1 MNCREGEGQ
10 EGRGRGGRER
20 GREEGREGGR
30 REGGRAGGRE
40 KNIDAHDE
48 RESVCE
54 EQERRRRRKRNACVC
69 VCVGGGGGMKTVKE
83 MGPSL
88 SLSDLVGSLKERT
101 NEILKG
107 EKKEIQRQGE
117 RKKDR

>member
-1 MNCREGEGQ
+1 MMK
-10 EGRGRGGRER
+10 ER
-20 GREEGREGGR
+20 VCVRSKKEEE
-30 REGGRAGGRE
+30 EE
-40 KNIDAHDE
+40 KE
-48 RESVCE
+48 MR
-54 EQERRRRRKRNACVC
+54 VC
-69 VCVGGGGGMKTVKE
+69 VCVWGGGGMKTVKE